1 MKTIE
6 QQRAYFAL
14 KCVERIKL
22 LKIGKW
28 LEFRENEFEEIRI
41 SSNELPLE
49 MLKERALKGGII
61 KILWDIA
68 KKEIINLLK
77 SEINPENRISD
88 TLNKFEKGEEIDPAI
103 LEKIKTAYSQL
114 SFPPVDFTKD
124 YATHAKKLP
133 QLIVSNGL
141 VPTLAFYKS
150 KGKERMQ
157 IYLDLELWLKYKN
170 FIQGNHLLEY
180 FLTSDANWLRVI
192 TVESLAFAE
201 WLKRMAEVELKEE

>member
-14 KCVERIKL
+14 KCVERIKIL
-22 LKIGKW
+22 VEENKW
-28 LEFRENEFEEIRI
+28 FEFENGDFKKQIFL
-41 SSNELPLE
+41 SSQNIDLSEL
-49 MLKERALKGGII
+49 KKWSQRGGVGE
-61 KILWDIA
+61 ILWNNID
-68 KKEIINLLK
+68 KELK
-77 SEINPENRISD
+77 
-88 TLNKFEKGEEIDPAI
+88 NKFKGSKQI
-103 LEKIKTAYSQL
+103 LEDWKNFKENKSFPSQL
-114 SFPPVDFTKD
+114 LEEAYRQISVSFKKDLKKD
-124 YATHAKKLP
+124 YASHAKKLP

-180 FLTSDANWLRVI
+180 LLTSDANWLRII
-192 TVESLAFAE
+192 TSEALAFSQ

>member
-14 KCVERIKL
+14 KCVERV
-22 LKIGKW
+22 KILVEENKW
-28 LEFRENEFEEIRI
+28 FEFENGDFKKQIFL
-41 SSNELPLE
+41 SSQNIDLSEL
-49 MLKERALKGGII
+49 KKWSQRGGVGE
-61 KILWDIA
+61 ILWNNID
-68 KKEIINLLK
+68 KELK
-77 SEINPENRISD
+77 
-88 TLNKFEKGEEIDPAI
+88 NKFKGNKQI
-103 LEKIKTAYSQL
+103 LEDWKNFKENKSFPSQL
-114 SFPPVDFTKD
+114 LEEAYRQISVSFKKDLKKD
-124 YATHAKKLP
+124 YASHAKKLP

-180 FLTSDANWLRVI
+180 LLTSDANWLRVI
-192 TVESLAFAE
+192 TVESLAFSQ

>member
-14 KCVERIKL
+14 KCVERV
-22 LKIGKW
+22 KILVEENKW
-28 LEFRENEFEEIRI
+28 FEFENGDFKKQIFL
-41 SSNELPLE
+41 SSQNIDLSEL
-49 MLKERALKGGII
+49 KKWSQRGGVGE
-61 KILWDIA
+61 ILWNNID
-68 KKEIINLLK
+68 KELK
-77 SEINPENRISD
+77 
-88 TLNKFEKGEEIDPAI
+88 NKFKGNKQI
-103 LEKIKTAYSQL
+103 LEDWKNFKENKSFPSQL
-114 SFPPVDFTKD
+114 LEEAYRQISVSFKKDLKKD
-124 YATHAKKLP
+124 YASHAKKLP

-180 FLTSDANWLRVI
+180 LLTSDANCLRVI

-201 WLKRMAEVELKEE
+201 WLKRMAEVELREE

>member
-14 KCVERIKL
+14 KCVERV
-22 LKIGKW
+22 KILVEENKW
-28 LEFRENEFEEIRI
+28 FEFENGDFKKQIFL
-41 SSNELPLE
+41 SSQNIDLSEL
-49 MLKERALKGGII
+49 KKWSQRGGVGE
-61 KILWDIA
+61 ILWNKID
-68 KKEIINLLK
+68 KELK
-77 SEINPENRISD
+77 
-88 TLNKFEKGEEIDPAI
+88 NKFKGNKQI
-103 LEKIKTAYSQL
+103 LEDWKNFKENKSFPSQL
-114 SFPPVDFTKD
+114 LEEAYRQISISFKKDLKKD
-124 YATHAKKLP
+124 YASHAKKLP

-180 FLTSDANWLRVI
+180 LLTSDANWLRVI
-192 TVESLAFAE
+192 TVESLAFSQ
-201 WLKRMAEVELKEE
+201 WLKRMAEVELREE

>member
-14 KCVERIKL
+14 KCVERIKI

-28 LEFRENEFEEIRI
+28 LEFRENEFEEVGI
-41 SSNELPLE
+41 SPDELPLE

-61 KILWDIA
+61 KTLWDIA
-68 KKEIINLLK
+68 KNIIPEFLRSK
-77 SEINPENRISD
+77 INPKNKISD
-88 TLNKFEKGEEIDPAI
+88 ILNKFEKGEEIEPSI

-114 SFPPVDFTKD
+114 SFPPIDLTKD
-124 YATHAKKLP
+124 YASHAKKLP

-157 IYLDLELWLKYKN
+157 IYLDLELWLKHKN
-170 FIQGNHLLEY
+170 LIQGNHLLEY
-180 FLTSDANWLRVI
+180 ILTTDANWLRVI
-192 TVESLAFAE
+192 TTESLVFAE
-201 WLKRMAEVELKEE
+201 WLKRMAEVELREE